1 MRRASPR
8 ILPCTVT
15 ADPDTAAAPRRAS
28 AGNSNAPGSPAT
40 MPGTAGWTLR
50 CGLLLLALAALW
62 FGLLGQRSLIHSDE
76 GRYATLALGILQMV
90 SIMA

>member
-1 MRRASPR
+1 
-8 ILPCTVT
+8 
-15 ADPDTAAAPRRAS
+15 
-28 AGNSNAPGSPAT
+28 

-76 GRYATLALGILQMV
+76 GRYATLV
-90 SIMA
+90 S